1 MINDSK
7 PITIKFQLFFMFGWK
22 PICLFIQVLPTQWL
36 ISLDPCFAQVFKMCT
51 YELSLDWCHSKESVL
66 KITIVTIF
74 SKTLFF
80 FDYYFFTS
88 AWFFK
93 TLANNHQTYHL
104 EIDTNDTIIFIHF
117 DYLHVCLWCCVS
129 FLPIVNKL
137 FRSLILEIKHYVTNT
152 PTSYIYKSHE
162 SKYILGR
169 YNFF

>member
-7 PITIKFQLFFMFGWK
+7 PITIKFQLFFRFGWK

-36 ISLDPCFAQVFKMCT
+36 ISLDPCFAQVFKNVHLWTFFGLVSFKGKC
-51 YELSLDWCHSKESVL
+51 SKNYNCCYFF
-66 KITIVTIF
+66 KNP
-74 SKTLFF
+74 FF
-80 FDYYFFTS
+80 FIITS